1 MCYCQSS
8 LNKIAKEWIHKLD
21 LKEHPEGGYYI
32 ETYRSTNSLEFRV
45 DELRV
50 LFTEIYFMLVGSQ
63 FSSFHVMKSD
73 EIWHF
78 YSGSS
83 ITLHIIN
90 DQGEFNEI
98 TLGRN
103 VNNGDVFQTVV
114 QAGSWFAASVDD
126 INSYSLVGCTVIPG
140 FDFRDWKLG
149 DRKTLLELYPQHK
162 LIIEKFTLS

>member
-1 MCYCQSS
+1 MLCKST
-8 LNKIAKEWIHKLD
+8 LNKIAENWIRKLR
-21 LKEHPEGGYYI
+21 LEKHPEGGYYI

-45 DELRV
+45 DEPRV
-50 LFTEIYFMLVGSQ
+50 LFTEIYFMLVGCQ

-83 ITLHIIN
+83 ITLHIISY
-90 DQGEFNEI
+90 QGEFNEI
-98 TLGRN
+98 TLGKD
-103 VNNGDVFQTVV
+103 VYNGNVFQAVV
-114 QAGSWFAASVDD
+114 RAGSWFAASVDD
-126 INSYSLVGCTVIPG
+126 IDSYSLVGCTAVPG

-162 LIIEKFTLS
+162 LIIEKYTNS

>member
-1 MCYCQSS
+1 MLCKST
-8 LNKIAKEWIHKLD
+8 LNKIAENWIRKLR
-21 LKEHPEGGYYI
+21 LEKHPEGGYYI

-45 DELRV
+45 DEPRV
-50 LFTEIYFMLVGSQ
+50 LFTEIYFMLVGCQ

-83 ITLHIIN
+83 ITLHIISY
-90 DQGEFNEI
+90 QGEFNEI
-98 TLGRN
+98 TLGKD
-103 VNNGDVFQTVV
+103 VYNGNVFQAVV
-114 QAGSWFAASVDD
+114 RAGSWFAASVDD
-126 INSYSLVGCTVIPG
+126 IDSYSLVGCTAVPG

-162 LIIEKFTLS
+162 LTIEKYTKL

>member
-1 MCYCQSS
+1 MLCKST
-8 LNKIAKEWIHKLD
+8 LNKIAENWIRKLR
-21 LKEHPEGGYYI
+21 LQKHPEGGYYI

-45 DELRV
+45 DEPRV
-50 LFTEIYFMLVGSQ
+50 LFTEIYFMLVGCQ

-83 ITLHIIN
+83 ITLHIISYH
-90 DQGEFNEI
+90 GEFNEI
-98 TLGRN
+98 TLGKD
-103 VNNGDVFQTVV
+103 VDNGNVFQAVV
-114 QAGSWFAASVDD
+114 RAGSWFAASVDD
-126 INSYSLVGCTVIPG
+126 IDSYSLVGCTAVPG

-162 LIIEKFTLS
+162 LIIEKYTNS

>member
-83 ITLHIIN
+83 ITLHIIS